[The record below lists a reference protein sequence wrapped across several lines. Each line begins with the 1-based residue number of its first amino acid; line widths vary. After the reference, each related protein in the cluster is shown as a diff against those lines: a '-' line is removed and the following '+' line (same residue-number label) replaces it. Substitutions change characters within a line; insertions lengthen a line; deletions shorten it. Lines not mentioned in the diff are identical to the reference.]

1 MIVVG
6 ITGTIG
12 SGKTFALN
20 FFKSK
25 KLPTF
30 SAYMEVK
37 KLLEKKYVKK
47 KLKILFPEVFINK
60 KLNKRIL
67 RSLVF
72 NDKKKLRKLE
82 EFIHPIVGKEKN
94 LFLKKNKKKKI
105 VFLEKHIIFEKKS
118 QKNYDYIIIM
128 NTNKKLQFKRI
139 CNRRDMTYDLYK
151 KIISN
156 QISNKKKNKADFV
169 IDNNKS
175 KVETTKIL
183 KKTLKKIIST
193 EL

>member
-30 SAYMEVK
+30 SADKEVK
-37 KLLEKKYVKK
+37 KLLEKKYVKE

-82 EFIHPIVGKEKN
+82 EFIHPIVGK
-94 LFLKKNKKKKI
+94 
-105 VFLEKHIIFEKKS
+105 
-118 QKNYDYIIIM
+118 
-128 NTNKKLQFKRI
+128 
-139 CNRRDMTYDLYK
+139 
-151 KIISN
+151 
-156 QISNKKKNKADFV
+156 
-169 IDNNKS
+169 
-175 KVETTKIL
+175 
-183 KKTLKKIIST
+183 
-193 EL
+193 

>member
-1 MIVVG
+1 
-6 ITGTIG
+6 
-12 SGKTFALN
+12 
-20 FFKSK
+20 
-25 KLPTF
+25 
-30 SAYMEVK
+30 
-37 KLLEKKYVKK
+37 
-47 KLKILFPEVFINK
+47 
-60 KLNKRIL
+60 
-67 RSLVF
+67 
-72 NDKKKLRKLE
+72 
-82 EFIHPIVGKEKN
+82 
-94 LFLKKNKKKKI
+94 
-105 VFLEKHIIFEKKS
+105 
-118 QKNYDYIIIM
+118 M